1 MLACLPRWLKCGA
14 GLADDMI
21 LGIGT
26 DTLDPNRIAA
36 VYARKGEAFL
46 RKVFTENEAAYALAS
61 PARTVHVLATRF
73 AAKEAC
79 IKALGA
85 KIGQDGGWTDIE
97 VARLPSGQPILQ
109 LHHKAADR
117 LAKLTPVGYTPKL
130 HLSLSDADHHVLAFV
145 VIEARPNKDT

>member
-1 MLACLPRWLKCGA
+1 
-14 GLADDMI
+14 MI

-26 DTLDPNRIAA
+26 DTLDPARIAA
-36 VYARKGEAFL
+36 VYARKGDAFL
-46 RKVFTENEAAYALAS
+46 RKVFTAGEAAYALAS
-61 PARTVHVLATRF
+61 PARTVHILATRF

-85 KIGQDGGWTDIE
+85 QIGAGGAWSDIE
-97 VARLPSGQPILQ
+97 VVRLPSGQPTLQ

-117 LAKLTPVGYTPKL
+117 LARLTPVGYTAKL
-130 HLSLSDADHHVLAFV
+130 HLSLSDADRHVLAFV